1 MSDQKEIVMVTDRE
15 KFIASTKT
23 KKITTL
29 SGVEKNVYE
38 LPSGEFQH
46 LYFSGYKRP
55 ECEKNYDFIQM
66 IPYIILRDIDRVT
79 GAVKY
84 LTYKRGKK
92 GAENKL
98 HDKFSVGV
106 GGHIAVNHYV
116 DPSLKSDHV
125 YIQHY
130 AVPAKIVVSELVKE
144 IQEET
149 GFNMIDQ
156 FTFEELDHIVMK
168 ASPFYLDEGPES
180 VNSYHFALPIA
191 INVHGFADAFIS
203 NEPGV
208 IEKLSWKTP
217 EELKVL
223 ADEGAL
229 EAWTD
234 IVLKNFI
241 PPVITAEFYEQATGN
256 KPIQGDILRA
266 NCSKAGTVMHHSC
279 GWCVKNNVPNTF
291 GSAARWQNINEKS
304 E

>member
-1 MSDQKEIVMVTDRE
+1 MSDHKEIVMVTPRD
-15 KFIASTKT
+15 KFVRSAMP
-23 KKITTL
+23 KKIITL
-29 SGVEKNVYE
+29 SGSEKNVYE

-46 LYFSGYKRP
+46 LDFSGYKRP

-66 IPYIILRDIDRVT
+66 IPYIILRDIDRET

-106 GGHIAVNHYV
+106 GGHISVNQYV
-116 DPSLKSDHV
+116 DPALKSDHV
-125 YIQHY
+125 YIRHN
-130 AVPAKIVVSELVKE
+130 AIPEKIVVAELVKE

-149 GFNMIDQ
+149 GFDMVEQINY
-156 FTFEELDHIVMK
+156 EELDLIVMK
-168 ASPFYLDEGPES
+168 ATPFYLDEGPDS

-191 INVHGFADAFIS
+191 INVAGFADAFIS

-229 EAWTD
+229 EAWSD

-241 PPVITAEFYEQATGN
+241 PPVVT
-256 KPIQGDILRA
+256 
-266 NCSKAGTVMHHSC
+266 SKD
-279 GWCVKNNVPNTF
+279 
-291 GSAARWQNINEKS
+291 
-304 E
+304 

>member
-1 MSDQKEIVMVTDRE
+1 M
-15 KFIASTKT
+15 
-23 KKITTL
+23 
-29 SGVEKNVYE
+29 
-38 LPSGEFQH
+38 PSGEFQH
-46 LYFSGYKRP
+46 LDFSGYVRP
-55 ECEKNYDFIQM
+55 ECEKNYNFIQM

-241 PPVITAEFYEQATGN
+241 PPVITAEYYEQATGSI
-256 KPIQGDILRA
+256 PVYDDVFRA
-266 NCSKAGTVMHHSC
+266 NCSRAGTDGHVCC
-279 GWCVKNNVPNTF
+279 GWCTKNNVPNTF
-291 GSAARWQNINEKS
+291 ASAAIHQPK
-304 E
+304 

>member
-1 MSDQKEIVMVTDRE
+1 MSDHKEIVMVTPRD
-15 KFIASTKT
+15 KFITSAKP
-23 KKITTL
+23 KKIITL
-29 SGVEKNVYE
+29 SGNEKNVYE

-46 LYFSGYKRP
+46 LDFSGYKRP

-66 IPYIILRDIDRVT
+66 IPYIILRDIDPAT
-79 GAVKY
+79 GMVKY

-106 GGHIAVNHYV
+106 GGHISVNQYV
-116 DPSLKSDHV
+116 DPALKSDHV
-125 YIQHY
+125 YIRHN
-130 AVPAKIVVSELVKE
+130 AIPEKIVVAELVKE

-149 GFNMIDQ
+149 GFDMVEQINY
-156 FTFEELDHIVMK
+156 EELDLIVMK
-168 ASPFYLDEGPES
+168 ATPFYLDEGPDS

-191 INVHGFADAFIS
+191 INVNGFADAFIS

-229 EAWTD
+229 EAWSD

-241 PPVITAEFYEQATGN
+241 PPVITAEYYEQATGSIPVN
-256 KPIQGDILRA
+256 DDVVRA
-266 NCSKAGTVMHHSC
+266 NCSRAGTDGHVGC
-279 GWCVKNNVPNTF
+279 GWCTKNNVPNTF
-291 GSAARWQNINEKS
+291 ASAAIQQPK
-304 E
+304 

>member
-1 MSDQKEIVMVTDRE
+1 MSDQKEIVMVTPRD
-15 KFIASTKT
+15 KFIASAKP

-29 SGVEKNVYE
+29 AGIEKNVYE

-46 LYFSGYKRP
+46 LDFSGYVRP
-55 ECEKNYDFIQM
+55 ECEKNYNFIQM
-66 IPYIILRDIDRVT
+66 IPYIILRDIDRET

-92 GAENKL
+92 GTENKL

-106 GGHIAVNHYV
+106 GGHISVNQYV
-116 DPSLKSDHV
+116 DSALKSDHV
-125 YIQHY
+125 YIRHN
-130 AVPAKIVVSELVKE
+130 AIPEKIVVAELVKE

-149 GFNMIDQ
+149 GFDMIEQ
-156 FTFEELDHIVMK
+156 FNYEELDLIVMK
-168 ASPFYLDEGPES
+168 ATPFYLDEGPDS

-191 INVHGFADAFIS
+191 INVNGFADAFIS

-241 PPVITAEFYEQATGN
+241 PPVITAEYYEQATGSIPVN
-256 KPIQGDILRA
+256 DDVVRA
-266 NCSKAGTVMHHSC
+266 NCSRAGTDGHVSC
-279 GWCVKNNVPNTF
+279 GWCTKNNVPNTF
-291 GSAARWQNINEKS
+291 TSAAIQQPK
-304 E
+304 

>member
-1 MSDQKEIVMVTDRE
+1 MSDQKEIVMVTGRE

-46 LYFSGYKRP
+46 LDFSGYKRP

-66 IPYIILRDIDRVT
+66 IPYIILRDIDRDT

-92 GAENKL
+92 GKENKL

-106 GGHIAVNHYV
+106 GGHISVNQYV
-116 DPSLKSDHV
+116 DSALKSDHV
-125 YIQHY
+125 YIRHN
-130 AVPAKIVVSELVKE
+130 AIPEKIVVAELVKE

-149 GFNMIDQ
+149 GFDMVEQINY
-156 FTFEELDHIVMK
+156 EELDLIVMK
-168 ASPFYLDEGPES
+168 ATPFYLDEGPDS

-191 INVHGFADAFIS
+191 INVNGFADAFIS

-229 EAWTD
+229 EAWSD

-241 PPVITAEFYEQATGN
+241 PPVITAEDYEKATGS
-256 KPIQGDILRA
+256 KPIQDDVERA
-266 NCSKAGTVMHHSC
+266 NCSRAGVAGHDSC

-291 GSAARWQNINEKS
+291 GSAAKNQL
-304 E
+304 

>member
-1 MSDQKEIVMVTDRE
+1 MSDQKEIVMVTPRD
-15 KFIASTKT
+15 KFIASAKP

-29 SGVEKNVYE
+29 AGIEKNVYE

-46 LYFSGYKRP
+46 LDFSGYVRP
-55 ECEKNYDFIQM
+55 ECEKNYNFIQM
-66 IPYIILRDIDRVT
+66 IPYIILRDIDRET

-92 GAENKL
+92 GTENKL

-106 GGHIAVNHYV
+106 GGHISVNQYV
-116 DPSLKSDHV
+116 DSALKSDHV
-125 YIQHY
+125 YIRHN
-130 AVPAKIVVSELVKE
+130 AIPEKIVVAELVKE

-149 GFNMIDQ
+149 GFDMIEQ
-156 FTFEELDHIVMK
+156 FNYEELDLIVMK
-168 ASPFYLDEGPES
+168 ATPFYLDEGPDS

-191 INVHGFADAFIS
+191 INVNGFADAFIS

-241 PPVITAEFYEQATGN
+241 PPVITAEYYEQATGSIPVN
-256 KPIQGDILRA
+256 DDVVRA
-266 NCSKAGTVMHHSC
+266 NCSRAGTDGHVSC
-279 GWCVKNNVPNTF
+279 GWCTKNNVPNTF
-291 GSAARWQNINEKS
+291 TGAAIQQPK
-304 E
+304 

>member
-1 MSDQKEIVMVTDRE
+1 MSDQKEIVMVTGRE

-46 LYFSGYKRP
+46 LDFSGYKRP
-55 ECEKNYDFIQM
+55 ECEKNYNFIQM
-66 IPYIILRDIDRVT
+66 IPYIILRDIDRET

-92 GAENKL
+92 GKENKL

-106 GGHIAVNHYV
+106 GGHISVNQYV
-116 DPSLKSDHV
+116 DPTLKTDRV
-125 YIQHY
+125 YIQHN
-130 AVPAKIVVSELVKE
+130 AIPAKIVVAELVKE

-149 GFNMIDQ
+149 GFNVIDQ
-156 FTFEELDHIVMK
+156 LYYEDLDLIALMLK
-168 ASPFYLDEGPES
+168 ATPFYLDEGPDS

-191 INVHGFADAFIS
+191 INVNGFADAFIS

-229 EAWTD
+229 EAWSD

-241 PPVITAEFYEQATGN
+241 PPVVT
-256 KPIQGDILRA
+256 
-266 NCSKAGTVMHHSC
+266 SKD
-279 GWCVKNNVPNTF
+279 
-291 GSAARWQNINEKS
+291 
-304 E
+304 

>member
-1 MSDQKEIVMVTDRE
+1 MSDHKEIVMVTPRD
-15 KFIASTKT
+15 KFITSAKP
-23 KKITTL
+23 KKIITL
-29 SGVEKNVYE
+29 SGNEKNVYE

-46 LYFSGYKRP
+46 LDFSGYKRP

-66 IPYIILRDIDRVT
+66 IPYIILRDIDPAT
-79 GAVKY
+79 GMVKY

-92 GAENKL
+92 GTENKL

-106 GGHIAVNHYV
+106 GGHISVNQYV
-116 DPSLKSDHV
+116 DPALKSDHV
-125 YIQHY
+125 YIRHT
-130 AVPAKIVVSELVKE
+130 ALPKNVVMAELIKE
-144 IQEET
+144 IQEEVGIEIT
-149 GFNMIDQ
+149 DYYAMDDLLNLILNA
-156 FTFEELDHIVMK
+156 T
-168 ASPFYLDEGPES
+168 PFYIDEGPES

-191 INVHGFADAFIS
+191 LNVAGWADKVIS

-241 PPVITAEFYEQATGN
+241 PPVITAEDYEKATGS
-256 KPIQGDILRA
+256 KPIQDDVERA
-266 NCSKAGTVMHHSC
+266 NCSRAGVAGHESC

-291 GSAARWQNINEKS
+291 GSAAKNQI
-304 E
+304 

>member
-1 MSDQKEIVMVTDRE
+1 MSDQKEIVMVTPRD
-15 KFIASTKT
+15 KFIASAKP

-29 SGVEKNVYE
+29 AGIEKNVYE

-46 LYFSGYKRP
+46 LDFSGYVRP
-55 ECEKNYDFIQM
+55 ECEKNYNFIQM
-66 IPYIILRDIDRVT
+66 IPYIILRDIDRET
-79 GAVKY
+79 GVVKY

-106 GGHIAVNHYV
+106 GGHISVNQYV
-116 DPSLKSDHV
+116 DSALKSDHV
-125 YIQHY
+125 YIRHN
-130 AVPAKIVVSELVKE
+130 AIPEKIVVAELVKE

-149 GFNMIDQ
+149 GFDMVEQINY
-156 FTFEELDHIVMK
+156 EELDLIVMK
-168 ASPFYLDEGPES
+168 ATPFYLDEGPDS

-191 INVHGFADAFIS
+191 INVNGFADAFIS

-229 EAWTD
+229 EAWSD

-241 PPVITAEFYEQATGN
+241 PPVVT
-256 KPIQGDILRA
+256 
-266 NCSKAGTVMHHSC
+266 SKD
-279 GWCVKNNVPNTF
+279 
-291 GSAARWQNINEKS
+291 
-304 E
+304 

>member
-1 MSDQKEIVMVTDRE
+1 MSDQKEIVMVTPRD
-15 KFIASTKT
+15 KFIASAKP

-29 SGVEKNVYE
+29 AGIEKNVYE

-46 LYFSGYKRP
+46 LDFSGYVRP
-55 ECEKNYDFIQM
+55 ECEKNYNFIQM

-241 PPVITAEFYEQATGN
+241 PPVITAEYYEQATGSI
-256 KPIQGDILRA
+256 PVYDDVFRA
-266 NCSKAGTVMHHSC
+266 NCSRAGTDGHVCC
-279 GWCVKNNVPNTF
+279 GWCTKNNVPNTF
-291 GSAARWQNINEKS
+291 ASAAIHQPK
-304 E
+304 

>member
-1 MSDQKEIVMVTDRE
+1 MSDQKEIVMVTGRE

-46 LYFSGYKRP
+46 LDFSGYVRP
-55 ECEKNYDFIQM
+55 ECEKNYNFIQM
-66 IPYIILRDIDRVT
+66 IPYIILRDIDRET

-92 GAENKL
+92 GKENKL

-106 GGHIAVNHYV
+106 GGHISVNQYV
-116 DPSLKSDHV
+116 DSALKSDHV
-125 YIQHY
+125 YIRHN
-130 AVPAKIVVSELVKE
+130 AIPEKIVVAELVKE

-149 GFNMIDQ
+149 GFDMVEQINY
-156 FTFEELDHIVMK
+156 EELDLIVMK
-168 ASPFYLDEGPES
+168 ATPFYLDEGPDS

-191 INVHGFADAFIS
+191 INVNGFADAFIS

-229 EAWTD
+229 EAWSD

-241 PPVITAEFYEQATGN
+241 PPVITAEYYEQATGSIPVN
-256 KPIQGDILRA
+256 DDVDRA
-266 NCSKAGTVMHHSC
+266 NCSRAGTDGHVSC
-279 GWCVKNNVPNTF
+279 GWCTKNNVPNTF
-291 GSAARWQNINEKS
+291 AGAAIQQPK
-304 E
+304 

>member
-1 MSDQKEIVMVTDRE
+1 MSDQKEIVMVTPRD
-15 KFIASTKT
+15 KFIASAKP

-29 SGVEKNVYE
+29 AGIEKNVYE

-46 LYFSGYKRP
+46 LDFSGYVRP
-55 ECEKNYDFIQM
+55 ECEKNYNFIQM
-66 IPYIILRDIDRVT
+66 IPYIILRDIDRET

-92 GAENKL
+92 GKENKL

-106 GGHIAVNHYV
+106 GGHISVNQYV
-116 DPSLKSDHV
+116 DSALKSDHV
-125 YIQHY
+125 YIRHN
-130 AVPAKIVVSELVKE
+130 AIPEKIVVAELVKE

-149 GFNMIDQ
+149 GFDMVEQINY
-156 FTFEELDHIVMK
+156 EELDLIVMK
-168 ASPFYLDEGPES
+168 ATPFYLDEGPDS

-241 PPVITAEFYEQATGN
+241 PPVITAEYYEQATGSIPVN
-256 KPIQGDILRA
+256 DDVVRA
-266 NCSKAGTVMHHSC
+266 NCSRAGTDGHVSC
-279 GWCVKNNVPNTF
+279 GWCTKNNVPNTF
-291 GSAARWQNINEKS
+291 ASAAIQQPK
-304 E
+304 

>member
-1 MSDQKEIVMVTDRE
+1 MSDQKEIVMVTPRD
-15 KFIASTKT
+15 KFIASAKP

-29 SGVEKNVYE
+29 AGIEKNVYE

-46 LYFSGYKRP
+46 LDFSGYVRP
-55 ECEKNYDFIQM
+55 ECEKNYNFIQM
-66 IPYIILRDIDRVT
+66 IPYIILRDIDRET

-92 GAENKL
+92 GKENKL

-106 GGHIAVNHYV
+106 GGHISVNQYV
-116 DPSLKSDHV
+116 DSALKSDHV
-125 YIQHY
+125 YIRHN
-130 AVPAKIVVSELVKE
+130 AIPEKIVVAELVKE

-149 GFNMIDQ
+149 GFDMVEQ
-156 FTFEELDHIVMK
+156 FNYEELDLIVMK
-168 ASPFYLDEGPES
+168 ATPFYLDEGPDS

-191 INVHGFADAFIS
+191 INVNGFADAFIS

-229 EAWTD
+229 EAWSD

-241 PPVITAEFYEQATGN
+241 PPVITAEYYEQATGSIPVN
-256 KPIQGDILRA
+256 DDVVRA
-266 NCSKAGTVMHHSC
+266 NCSRAGTDGHVSC
-279 GWCVKNNVPNTF
+279 GWCTKNNVPNTF
-291 GSAARWQNINEKS
+291 DSAAIQQPK
-304 E
+304 

>member
-1 MSDQKEIVMVTDRE
+1 MTDQKEIVMVTPRD
-15 KFIASTKT
+15 KFIASAKP

-29 SGVEKNVYE
+29 AGIEKNVYE

-46 LYFSGYKRP
+46 LDFSGYKRP
-55 ECEKNYDFIQM
+55 ECEKNYNFIQM
-66 IPYIILRDIDRVT
+66 IPYIILRDIDRET

-92 GAENKL
+92 GKENKL

-106 GGHIAVNHYV
+106 GGHISVNQYV
-116 DPSLKSDHV
+116 DSVLKSDHV
-125 YIQHY
+125 YIRHN
-130 AVPAKIVVSELVKE
+130 AIPEKIVVAELVKE

-149 GFNMIDQ
+149 GFDMVEQLNY
-156 FTFEELDHIVMK
+156 EELDLIVMK
-168 ASPFYLDEGPES
+168 ATPFYLDEGPDS

-191 INVHGFADAFIS
+191 INVNGFADAFIS

-229 EAWTD
+229 EAWSD

-241 PPVITAEFYEQATGN
+241 PPVVT
-256 KPIQGDILRA
+256 
-266 NCSKAGTVMHHSC
+266 SKD
-279 GWCVKNNVPNTF
+279 
-291 GSAARWQNINEKS
+291 
-304 E
+304 

>member
-1 MSDQKEIVMVTDRE
+1 MSDQKEIVMVTPRD
-15 KFIASTKT
+15 KFIASAKP

-29 SGVEKNVYE
+29 AGIEKNVYE

-46 LYFSGYKRP
+46 LDFSGYVRP
-55 ECEKNYDFIQM
+55 ECEKNYNFIQM
-66 IPYIILRDIDRVT
+66 IPYIILRDIDRET

-92 GAENKL
+92 GKENKL

-106 GGHIAVNHYV
+106 GGHISVNQYV
-116 DPSLKSDHV
+116 DSALKSDHV
-125 YIQHY
+125 YIRHN
-130 AVPAKIVVSELVKE
+130 AIPEKIVVAELVKE

-149 GFNMIDQ
+149 GFDMIEQ
-156 FTFEELDHIVMK
+156 FNYEELDLIVMK
-168 ASPFYLDEGPES
+168 ATPFYLDEGPDS

-191 INVHGFADAFIS
+191 INVNGFADAFIS

-241 PPVITAEFYEQATGN
+241 PPVITAEYYEQATGSIPVN
-256 KPIQGDILRA
+256 DDVVRA
-266 NCSKAGTVMHHSC
+266 NCSRAGTDGHVSC
-279 GWCVKNNVPNTF
+279 GWCTKNNVPNTF
-291 GSAARWQNINEKS
+291 ASAAIQQPK
-304 E
+304 